1 MTDIAPG
8 WYDDGSG
15 RQRWWDGSRW
25 GGDVADLTGS
35 IVELHAAERQAAPA
49 GWYDDTRGRQRW
61 WDGAQWTAR
70 WRFSGR
76 ETVFAG
82 VVVDGSWIHYGD
94 ASQPIA
100 GVMAKTGSGELRIEG
115 LEGVWV
121 APVAPA
127 LAGEAQRFAA
137 WVNET
142 SRHYMRSGWQ

>member
-15 RQRWWDGSRW
+15 VHRWWDGTRW

-35 IVELHAAERQAAPA
+35 TVELHAAERQAAPA
-49 GWYDDTRGRQRW
+49 GWYDSRGRLRW
-61 WDGAQWTAR
+61 WDGTQWTSQ

-82 VVVDGSWIHYGD
+82 VVVDGSWIHYGGE
-94 ASQPIA
+94 SQPIA
-100 GVMAKTGSGELRIEG
+100 GVLAKLGDGTLRIEG

-127 LAGEAQRFAA
+127 LGAEAQRFAD

-142 SRHYMRSGWQ
+142 SRHYVRTGWQA